1 MSDISNLRDTIVPK
15 SDQLNAEQLLGGSLT
30 ITVEAV
36 ERGTDEQPIV
46 IHYEGDGGRPYKPC
60 KSMRKVLIFAWGEDG
75 REWVGRSMTLFND
88 PSVRFGGM
96 AVGGI
101 RVSHM
106 TDIDRDISLSLTATK
121 GKKTPF
127 MIQRMPLPVKPAD
140 QARAVLVEAAK
151 EGTAA
156 LVAAWKALTAP
167 ARKALG
173 SCPDDLKQAAAAVD
187 AARAPAEPEAEPK
200 ESAQ

>member
-15 SDQLNAEQLLGGSLT
+15 SDQLNAEQLLAGPMT
-30 ITVEAV
+30 ITVTDV
-36 ERGTDEQPIV
+36 ERGSDEQPII

-75 REWVGRSMTLFND
+75 REWVGRSMVVFND
-88 PSVRFGGM
+88 PAVRFGGM

-101 RVSHM
+101 RVSHL

-127 MIQRMPLPVKPAD
+127 LIQRMQRPVNPAD
-140 QARAVLVEAAK
+140 KARAVLIEAAQ

-156 LVAAWKALTAP
+156 LVAAWKSLPAP
-167 ARKALG
+167 VRKLLG
-173 SCPDDLKQAAAAVD
+173 SCPDDLKQAAASAD
-187 AARAPAEPEAEPK
+187 AARAPAEPEAEQKDP
-200 ESAQ
+200 AQ